1 MPAERRRHERLRIR
15 AEARVV
21 LDGRET
27 RYSARD
33 LSLGGAFLAAGPES
47 AALDAGRT
55 LELSLCPDEDAPHHA
70 VIDGT
75 TFHAA
80 ARVVRT
86 DGSGIGIRFERM
98 DIESET
104 RLRAWLDVEGD

>member
-1 MPAERRRHERLRIR
+1 MAAERRLHERQRIR

-21 LDGRET
+21 LDGRES

-33 LSLGGAFLAAGPES
+33 LSLSGAYLAAGPES
-47 AALDAGRT
+47 VALDTGRI
-55 LELSLCPDEDAPHHA
+55 LELSLWPDEDAPHHA
-70 VIDGT
+70 VVDGS

-86 DGSGIGIRFERM
+86 DGNGVAIRFEKM
-98 DIESET
+98 DPENLA
-104 RLRAWLDVEGD
+104 RLRAWLDVDGD

>member
-1 MPAERRRHERLRIR
+1 MAAERRLHERQRIR
-15 AEARVV
+15 AEARVIWN
-21 LDGRET
+21 GQES

-47 AALDAGRT
+47 EAPGTGLTLDI
-55 LELSLCPDEDAPHHA
+55 SLWPDEDAPHHA
-70 VIDGT
+70 VVDGS

-80 ARVVRT
+80 ARVVRA
-86 DGSGIGIRFERM
+86 DGAGVGIRFEKI
-98 DIESET
+98 DDENHA